1 MLQMLVFG
9 TDMKG
14 DAEFGPQ
21 GTERIH
27 MHSVFDV
34 FALIVNIKAYVN
46 MPVVYHVQKD
56 RLQLVLL
63 SMDYDLW
70 DLRFV

>member
-1 MLQMLVFG
+1 
-9 TDMKG
+9 
-14 DAEFGPQ
+14 
-21 GTERIH
+21 
-27 MHSVFDV
+27 
-34 FALIVNIKAYVN
+34 